1 MTNRYDRAA
10 ELIMR
15 FEGCQLKAYKCP
27 AGVWTIGYGSTKNV
41 KEGMVITEQEAFAR
55 LMNDM
60 QEAGAT
66 VEKFVTVP
74 LNDNQFAALVSFVF
88 NVGSGNFR
96 GSTMLRMINS
106 KQYLVAAE
114 QFNRWNKAGNQVL
127 SGLTRRR
134 AAERALFETKP

>member
-1 MTNRYDRAA
+1 MTRYDRAA
-10 ELIMR
+10 ELIMQ

-41 KEGMVITEQEAFAR
+41 KEGMVITEHEAFAR

-60 QEAGAT
+60 QEAGNA
-66 VEKFVTVP
+66 VEKLVTVP

-88 NVGSGNFR
+88 NVGSGAFR
-96 GSTMLRMINS
+96 NSTMLKMINS

-114 QFNRWNKAGNQVL
+114 QFGRWNKAGKQVL
-127 SGLTRRR
+127 PGLTRRR

>member
-1 MTNRYDRAA
+1 MMNRYDRAA
-10 ELIMR
+10 ELIMQ
-15 FEGCQLKAYKCP
+15 FEGCRLRAYKCP
-27 AGVWTIGYGSTKNV
+27 AGVWTIGYGSTKGV

-96 GSTMLRMINS
+96 GSTMLKMINS
-106 KQYLVAAE
+106 RQYLVAAE
-114 QFNRWNKAGNQVL
+114 QFGRWNKAGNQVL
-127 SGLTRRR
+127 PGLTRRR